1 MQALTVNSRTR
12 SGLQLVDE
20 LSGELLARLEDF
32 AVEQLAL
39 LLKLLELAVAR
50 GKTAEETKAVLAA
63 VVVAVTVAAAAVTV
77 ALVVV
82 VGVAVV
88 VTSSDCVVA

>member
-1 MQALTVNSRTR
+1 MQALTVNGRTR

-20 LSGELLARLEDF
+20 LGSELLAGLEDF

-50 GKTAEETKAVLAA
+50 SKTAEETKAVVAA
-63 VVVAVTVAAAAVTV
+63 VVVAIAVAAAAVTV
-77 ALVVV
+77 ALVV